1 MLEVTDFSQINT
13 RMDRNSWTTSVGIP
27 FSNGMLIDGEIA
39 AGFHQPKRIG
49 RNVNTTQNFGTGDE
63 MIPSYWR
70 PVGQAVYYHSD
81 MGPTPGFQQ
90 SYAPTITINNIIG
103 GKDEKNETRD
113 RGVEHQR
120 YRTADVRDSH
130 NGVSSP
136 DDLPLRHEQLGNYQH
151 DECLSRENSHRQEY
165 CYGVQSTPSYH
176 RTEQPLWFD
185 HSTRSN
191 RRNQSYG
198 PIRYHPHQDV
208 QTKSEMRNPRYA
220 AAQQKPKMS
229 VTWWIPLDEEQKF
242 VAREEDPPF
251 NSAPNE
257 SDPPDDGGNPA
268 TGAVETAQFG
278 SELTDEPVVDAQEV
292 LGDVDDPPEMG
303 SPAEETVLHE
313 EPQQPTADEP
323 LEELEPSV
331 PDGHEGGAVDGSHED
346 IPEYESGDT
355 ALDGMPLPKPI
366 EPALPDDEEDL
377 LPEASGINNT
387 SDPDDP
393 PPSAIEMSPENP
405 PIETARATGAIPKKI
420 SKISKLGNF
429 MKQKGNE
436 AAEKI
441 KSKVNE
447 KAEKLKDEMKE
458 AAKKQTDKAK
468 AAIKDKANAAANK
481 IKENIK
487 KNTDKYLQKTIDKKE
502 KAKLAAKKVKNLFKK
517 KKK

>member
-1 MLEVTDFSQINT
+1 
-13 RMDRNSWTTSVGIP
+13 
-27 FSNGMLIDGEIA
+27 
-39 AGFHQPKRIG
+39 
-49 RNVNTTQNFGTGDE
+49 
-63 MIPSYWR
+63 
-70 PVGQAVYYHSD
+70 
-81 MGPTPGFQQ
+81 
-90 SYAPTITINNIIG
+90 
-103 GKDEKNETRD
+103 
-113 RGVEHQR
+113 
-120 YRTADVRDSH
+120 
-130 NGVSSP
+130 
-136 DDLPLRHEQLGNYQH
+136 
-151 DECLSRENSHRQEY
+151 
-165 CYGVQSTPSYH
+165 
-176 RTEQPLWFD
+176 
-185 HSTRSN
+185 
-191 RRNQSYG
+191 
-198 PIRYHPHQDV
+198 
-208 QTKSEMRNPRYA
+208 MRNPRYA

-242 VAREEDPPF
+242 VAREEDPPS

-257 SDPPDDGGNPA
+257 LDPPDDGGHPA
-268 TGAVETAQFG
+268 AGSVDTAQFG
-278 SELTDEPVVDAQEV
+278 SEPTDEPVVDAQEV

-355 ALDGMPLPKPI
+355 AADEMALPKPI

-393 PPSAIEMSPENP
+393 PSPAIEMSPENP

-481 IKENIK
+481 IKDNIK
-487 KNTDKYLQKTIDKKE
+487 KNTDKYIQKTIDKKE